1 MIQAKIVGILI
12 FTLLVQNQ
20 AVEESKNNLET
31 IVETKRIKKGRKA
44 LRDKNPELFKEM
56 KQKRKEWK
64 GLSVEDRQAARSE
77 WFKNNPQVQSIRRS
91 NTAKRKWR
99 LKLGKLKKQNP
110 ELYEKFR
117 TEKNNW
123 KKLSPEERKAARKAF
138 MEANPE
144 VKNILQG
151 NKNKGGIHGKFREA
165 NPELA
170 DKFSQARESWKNL
183 SSEQRK
189 QARKQFMK
197 DNPEIRKSLRKFK
210 KRRKKQKKKEVS
222 EQNGEI

>member
-1 MIQAKIVGILI
+1 MIQAKIVAILI
-12 FTLLVQNQ
+12 FALLVQNQ
-20 AVEESKNNLET
+20 AVEESKNNLEKV
-31 IVETKRIKKGRKA
+31 VETKRIKKGRKA
-44 LRDKNPELFKEM
+44 LRDKNPELFKQM
-56 KQKRKEWK
+56 KEKRKEWK
-64 GLSVEDRQAARSE
+64 GLSVEERQAARSE
-77 WFKNNPQVQSIRRS
+77 WFKNNPQAKSIRRS

-99 LKLGKLKKQNP
+99 IKLGKLKKQNP

-117 TEKNNW
+117 KEKRNW
-123 KKLSPEERKAARKAF
+123 NKLSPKERKAARKAF

-151 NKNKGGIHGKFREA
+151 NKNKGGDHGKLREA

-170 DKFSQARESWKNL
+170 DKFSQAQRSWRNL
-183 SSEQRK
+183 PSEQRK

-222 EQNGEI
+222 EQTEEI

>member
-12 FTLLVQNQ
+12 FALLVQNQ

-31 IVETKRIKKGRKA
+31 VVETKRIKKGRKA

-56 KQKRKEWK
+56 KKKRQEWK
-64 GLSVEDRQAARSE
+64 GLSVEERQAARSE
-77 WFKNNPQVQSIRRS
+77 WFKNNPQAQSITRS
-91 NTAKRKWR
+91 NIAKRKWR

-151 NKNKGGIHGKFREA
+151 NKNKGGVHGKLREA

-170 DKFSQARESWKNL
+170 DKFSQARESWKNM